1 VIRSRKGRVPVTAGP
16 RLIEFA
22 GPERVRRLLAA
33 PNAVAVRHRKTQDI
47 VAILLEPHGDDSCLH
62 ARGGNPLQLSH
73 NHETDTNPRRVWELK
88 RLPGQLPPEAA

>member
-33 PNAVAVRHRKTQDI
+33 PNAVAVRKRKTQDI
-47 VAILLEPHGDDSCLH
+47 VAILLEPHGDDSGLR
-62 ARGGNPLQLSH
+62 ARGGNPQQLSH
-73 NHETDTNPRRVWELK
+73 NCETDTNPRRVRTLK
-88 RLPGQLPPEAA
+88 RLPDPPPEAA